1 MENQSTM
8 QPNKAKRRFQ
18 WNASFIAR
26 IGIFGSITTI
36 LYVMPYLQFN
46 IPIFPSF
53 LDFHFDEVPIFIAGF
68 AYGPFAAMMVNII
81 KFVIKLPMSETGMIG
96 ELGDLIY
103 TTAFVIPAALYYAK
117 NRTRK
122 GALIGF
128 AIGFVCQLIV
138 SSTANYFFI
147 LDLYG
152 ISGHEIKLGMVLSA
166 FLPFNAVKNLLVI
179 LITYPIYKRVH
190 KIVELI

>member
-1 MENQSTM
+1 MENQHTM
-8 QPNKAKRRFQ
+8 QPNKAKKRYQ

-81 KFVIKLPMSETGMIG
+81 KFVIKLPMSSTGMIG

-103 TTAFVIPAALYYAK
+103 TTAFVIPAAMYYAK
-117 NRTRK
+117 NRSKK
-122 GALIGF
+122 GAWIAF
-128 AIGFVCQLIV
+128 AIGFICQLIV
-138 SSTANYFFI
+138 SSASNYFFI

-152 ISGHEIKLGMVLSA
+152 ISGHEVKFTMVLTA
-166 FLPFNAVKNLLVI
+166 FLPFNAVKNILVI
-179 LITYPIYKRVH
+179 LLTYPIYKRVH
-190 KIVELI
+190 KFVELI